1 MRSRTFLYGLLLVLL
16 LTGLAVVAAEE
27 DLTRDPGF
35 VNFSDLGLLT
45 DDELNIHVSV
55 KDPLLKLVAEATRE
69 NEPELADLLSQLKAI
84 EVYVYTVNES
94 LREAIWKEIRSKAND
109 LEGRGWDPA
118 ITIRMRRERGYVFLN
133 LVEGKPVGL
142 AAMYI
147 EDNEAVFVNIVGS
160 IDPTKIGRVA
170 SRFNI
175 DLLGDGAGDKD

>member
-1 MRSRTFLYGLLLVLL
+1 MRCRTVLSGLFLALM
-16 LTGLAVVAAEE
+16 LTTLAVVAAE

-45 DDELNIHVSV
+45 DDELDIHVSV

-69 NEPELADLLSQLKAI
+69 NEPELADVLVQLRAI
-84 EVYVYTVNES
+84 EVYVYTVKES
-94 LREAIWKEIRSKAND
+94 LREAIWKEIRGKARA
-109 LEGRGWDPA
+109 LEGKGWNPA
-118 ITIRMRRERGYVFLN
+118 ITIRMRRERGYVFLK

-147 EDNEAVFVNIVGS
+147 EDDEAVFVNIVGS

-175 DLLGDGAGDKD
+175 DLLGEGADPKR